1 VNTLDLDAGLATVV
15 DFVRE
20 VHDPIWQAITDHE
33 PVTTTDCAVLSG
45 AVRAL
50 LDAIDARL
58 PQAEQQPIVQAVAA

>member
-1 VNTLDLDAGLATVV
+1 VNILDLDAGLASVV

-20 VHDPIWQAITDHE
+20 AHDPIWQAITDRKE
-33 PVTTTDCAVLSG
+33 VTSTDCAVLSG

-58 PQAEQQPIVQAVAA
+58 PQAEQPIVQAVAA